1 MNSFQIPPGVS
12 SFYQGF
18 WNDETHSFEKGSD
31 IDVFNECLKSCGN
44 DSDCTHKNCLV
55 MNKYCRDN
63 CYLYPESF
71 NTMNNCARDNTCGR
85 YPNFNQKCIKDKRDT
100 LINCCKRY
108 CNTNLTNCDK
118 DCEGFYNLLL
128 NGKKQDVISSTNDN
142 TPENK
147 VENNY
152 TTIFLICIFFVTILI
167 LIKMKKRNK

>member
-18 WNDETHSFEKGSD
+18 WNDKTGRFEKGSD

-44 DSDCTHKNCLV
+44 DIECKDKNCLI
-55 MNKYCRDN
+55 MNKYCKDN
-63 CYLYPESF
+63 CYLYPQSF
-71 NTMNNCARDNTCGR
+71 RTMNNCARDNTCGR
-85 YPNFNQKCIKDKRDT
+85 YPNFNQKCITDNRDT
-100 LINCCKRY
+100 LLKCCKRY

-118 DCEGFYNLLL
+118 DCEGFYNVLL
-128 NGKKQDVISSTNDN
+128 NGKKQHVLKSA
-142 TPENK
+142 TPEKK

-152 TTIFLICIFFVTILI
+152 YFELFLFCIIVISILI

>member
-18 WNDETHSFEKGSD
+18 WNDKTGLFEKGSD
-31 IDVFNECLKSCGN
+31 IDVFNECIKSCGN
-44 DSDCTHKNCLV
+44 DTECKDKNCLT

-63 CYLYPESF
+63 CYLYPQSF
-71 NTMNNCARDNTCGR
+71 ITMNNCARDNTCGR
-85 YPNFNQKCIKDKRDT
+85 YPNFNQKCIRDNRDV
-100 LINCCKRY
+100 LIKCCKRY
-108 CNTNLTNCDK
+108 CDTNLTNCDK

-128 NGKKQDVISSTNDN
+128 NGKKQEVIKSTNN
-142 TPENK
+142 TQEKK

-152 TTIFLICIFFVTILI
+152 NIIFLFCIIFLTILI